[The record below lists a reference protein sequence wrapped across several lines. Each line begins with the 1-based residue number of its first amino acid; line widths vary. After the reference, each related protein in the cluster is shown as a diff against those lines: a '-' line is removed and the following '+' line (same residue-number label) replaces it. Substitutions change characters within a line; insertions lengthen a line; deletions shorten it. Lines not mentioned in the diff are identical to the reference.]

1 MPLNV
6 ADVLVLAALALS
18 GVLAFTRGFVRE
30 MLAIVTWGGAAVA
43 AFFGFQWLQPIG
55 RSFVKPGWLA
65 DIVIGLGL
73 FILAFLLISLVSRP
87 IEARIRD
94 SNLRGLDR
102 ALGLLFGVLRGAAL
116 VCVAY
121 LAMSWFIP
129 GPNMPSWVTEA
140 RTRPLIERGTAMLR
154 SIIPRGAAQGDAK
167 SALDALGAPQSKDA
181 ASDLEKGYKN
191 DERQDLDRLI
201 QTTK

>member
-1 MPLNV
+1 MSI
-6 ADVLVLAALALS
+6 ADILVLVVLALS
-18 GVLAFTRGFVRE
+18 GFLAFMRGFVRE
-30 MLAIVTWGGAAVA
+30 MLAILTWGGAAVI
-43 AFFGFQWLQPIG
+43 AFFGFQWLQPLG

-102 ALGLLFGVLRGAAL
+102 GLGLLFGLVRGAAL
-116 VCVAY
+116 ICLAY

-140 RTRPLIERGTAMLR
+140 RTRPMIERGTAMLR
-154 SIIPRGAAQGDAK
+154 GLIPRGAAQGDAK

-181 ASDLEKGYKN
+181 ASDLEKGYKT

>member
-1 MPLNV
+1 MSV
-6 ADVLVLAALALS
+6 ADILVVVALALS
-18 GVLAFTRGFVRE
+18 GFLAFTRGFVRE
-30 MLAIVTWGGAAVA
+30 MLAIVTWGGAAVI

-55 RSFVKPGWLA
+55 RSFVNPGWLA

-73 FILAFLLISLVSRP
+73 FIVAFLLISLVSRP

-102 ALGLLFGVLRGAAL
+102 GLGLLFGLVRGAAL
-116 VCVAY
+116 ICLAY

-140 RTRPLIERGTAMLR
+140 RTRPMIERGTAMLR
-154 SIIPRGAAQGDAK
+154 GLIPRGAAQGDAK

-181 ASDLEKGYKN
+181 ASDLEKGYKT

>member
-1 MPLNV
+1 MNV
-6 ADVLVLAALALS
+6 ADILVVVALALS
-18 GVLAFTRGFVRE
+18 GFLAFTRGFVRE
-30 MLAIVTWGGAAVA
+30 LLAILTWGGAAA
-43 AFFGFQWLQPIG
+43 IAFFGFQWLQPIG

-102 ALGLLFGVLRGAAL
+102 GLGLLFGLVRGAAL
-116 VCVAY
+116 ICLAY

-140 RTRPLIERGTAMLR
+140 RTRPMIEQGTAMLR
-154 SIIPRGAAQGDAK
+154 GLIPRGAAQGDAK

>member
-1 MPLNV
+1 MNV
-6 ADVLVLAALALS
+6 ADILVVAALALS
-18 GVLAFTRGFVRE
+18 GFLAFTRGFVRE
-30 MLAIVTWGGAAVA
+30 MLAILTWGGAAVI

-55 RSFVKPGWLA
+55 RSFVQPGWLA

-87 IEARIRD
+87 IENRIRD

-102 ALGLLFGVLRGAAL
+102 GLGLLFGLVRGAAL
-116 VCVAY
+116 ICVAY

-129 GPNMPSWVTEA
+129 APNMPSWVTEA

-154 SIIPRGAAQGDAK
+154 SVIPRGAAQGDAK
-167 SALDALGAPQSKDA
+167 STLDALGAPQSKDA
-181 ASDLEKGYKN
+181 ASELEKGYKN

>member
-1 MPLNV
+1 MSV
-6 ADVLVLAALALS
+6 ADILVVVALALS
-18 GVLAFTRGFVRE
+18 GFLAFTRGFVRE
-30 MLAIVTWGGAAVA
+30 MLAIVTWGGAAVI

-55 RSFVKPGWLA
+55 RSFVNPGWLA

-73 FILAFLLISLVSRP
+73 FIVAFLLISLASRP
-87 IEARIRD
+87 IETRVRD
-94 SNLRGLDR
+94 SHLRGLDR
-102 ALGLLFGVLRGAAL
+102 GLGLLFGLVRGAAL
-116 VCVAY
+116 VCLAY
-121 LAMSWFIP
+121 LAMSWFVP
-129 GPNMPSWVTEA
+129 MASMPSWVTEA
-140 RTRPLIERGTAMLR
+140 KSRPLIERGTAMLR
-154 SIIPRGAAQGDAK
+154 GLIPRGAVQGDAK